1 MSRLQGSQ
9 TRKSS
14 DIGGV
19 VKLTP
24 MLEQYLRAKEQYPDA
39 ILFFR
44 LGDFYEMFFED
55 AERAAPIL
63 EIALTTRSKK
73 DDVPIAMC
81 GVPHHAS
88 QSYITKLLAAGLKVA
103 ICDQTQ
109 DVSEAKGIVERGIV
123 RVVTPGTVTEE
134 ECLDPGTPNYL
145 VAIASGH
152 AEHGLAAIDL
162 STGEVRVSAIA
173 NDSALADE
181 VKRCAPREV
190 LVAAGVEGLA
200 EKVLAI
206 SPEILV
212 NRLDDSRFTT
222 ADADRWLEE
231 IGAGAMA
238 RDLTPPIRAAISA
251 ALSYLGETHRAGLA
265 HLRAPSTQGVSH
277 RLHLDEA
284 TRRNLELL
292 TTTRG
297 DRRGSLLWV
306 IDQTNTPMGGRL
318 MRDWLL
324 SPLAD
329 LAAIG
334 ERLDAVEQLRE
345 GHGWRTELEEELRG
359 IGDLERLNGRLAAGR
374 VTPRDV
380 SGLARTLDRVGRDL
394 VVSGDGDP
402 SIVSPDGGI
411 AQLFLDWADAV
422 REAGIRQVQGRLI
435 GDDSAFDDDVLGAGW
450 AWDNLDAGY
459 AAPAGALSYNENVA
473 EVRITAGGE
482 SGSPAVVRL
491 TPPGATL
498 DVTGRVVTGPPGSAA
513 SVTVARAL
521 GSTRLVVNG
530 QVPAGGPEFVRTAPV
545 VNPTSFFVEGL
556 AAALTARGIAVSGG
570 AWDLDEVAGPPP
582 PNRFR
587 IGERQSL
594 PLSAL
599 AGRFMKDSQNF
610 YGEMLLK
617 AIGRADAGLGTAENG
632 RRGVRAILAAWGAGD
647 DEVVMYDGSGLSRYN
662 YVTADAIVR
671 VLTQVWRDERLRGPF
686 LASLPIGGVD
696 GTLAARMTTP
706 ELHGRVQAKTGTI
719 NHVRALSGYLTRADG
734 EKLVFSMI
742 ANHFTAPSTAIDAVV
757 ERALATLGR

>member
-1 MSRLQGSQ
+1 
-9 TRKSS
+9 
-14 DIGGV
+14 
-19 VKLTP
+19 
-24 MLEQYLRAKEQYPDA
+24 
-39 ILFFR
+39 
-44 LGDFYEMFFED
+44 
-55 AERAAPIL
+55 
-63 EIALTTRSKK
+63 
-73 DDVPIAMC
+73 
-81 GVPHHAS
+81 
-88 QSYITKLLAAGLKVA
+88 
-103 ICDQTQ
+103 
-109 DVSEAKGIVERGIV
+109 
-123 RVVTPGTVTEE
+123 VT
-134 ECLDPGTPNYL
+134 
-145 VAIASGH
+145 H
-152 AEHGLAAIDL
+152 RGLAA
-162 STGEVRVSAIA
+162 V
-173 NDSALADE
+173 
-181 VKRCAPREV
+181 
-190 LVAAGVEGLA
+190 GVGLA
-200 EKVLAI
+200 LAI
-206 SPEILV
+206 SLIGRPASSRAQTPLSPSDNLQAELDRIFDDPILARATV
-212 NRLDDSRFTT
+212 GVRVESLRDGRVIYQRHAGTHVIPASNMKLITLAAAAERLGWDHQFAT
-222 ADADRWLEE
+222 
-231 IGAGAMA
+231 
-238 RDLTPPIRAAISA
+238 
-251 ALSYLGETHRAGLA
+251 
-265 HLRAPSTQGVSH
+265 
-277 RLHLDEA
+277 HLD
-284 TRRNLELL
+284 
-292 TTTRG
+292 G
-297 DRRGSLLWV
+297 VG
-306 IDQTNTPMGGRL
+306 
-318 MRDWLL
+318 
-324 SPLAD
+324 
-329 LAAIG
+329 
-334 ERLDAVEQLRE
+334 AVHE
-345 GHGWRTELEEELRG
+345 G
-359 IGDLERLNGRLAAGR
+359 
-374 VTPRDV
+374 
-380 SGLARTLDRVGRDL
+380 TLYGDL

-411 AQLFLDWADAV
+411 PQLFLGWADAV

-459 AAPAGALSYNENVA
+459 AAPAGALSYNENVV

-617 AIGRADAGLGTAENG
+617 AIGRAEAGLGTAENG

-734 EKLVFSMI
+734 ETLVFSMI